1 MYEPLTLLLLSLAL
15 ASCTLTDTIT
25 IETGEIKGIVN
36 ASGRY
41 FLGVPFAD
49 PPVGEFRFTAP
60 RPVTPWSGTRLAD
73 AFAPGCVQDC
83 ALPPL
88 TCPPTISEDCL
99 YLDVYTP
106 LNGSVDGQGYPS
118 MIFFPGGEFLQG
130 GASTVLYDGTAL
142 ARVTNTIVIVINYR
156 LGALGFLTNE
166 AFEPNNGFKDQQF
179 AMDWVRRNIAQF
191 GGNPEHVTIFGQSA
205 GGTSTTTHLI
215 SPLSKGLFDKAIIES
230 NPIGLDLNTMEQQ
243 QYYSNLFT
251 TLAGCPAESGE
262 DQTKCLMNLTNDD
275 IVEGQ
280 AKLMKHVDVTAPL
293 GIFYPW
299 TPTVDG
305 YNVPGQPVNMFAAGK
320 YNKVPITIG

>member
-1 MYEPLTLLLLSLAL
+1 M
-15 ASCTLTDTIT
+15 
-25 IETGEIKGIVN
+25 N
-36 ASGRY
+36 ATGRY

-49 PPVGEFRFTAP
+49 PPTGQYRFTAP
-60 RPVTPWSGTRLAD
+60 RPVTPWSGVRAAD

-83 ALPPL
+83 TLPPL
-88 TCPPTISEDCL
+88 TCPLSISEDCL

-106 LNGSVDGQGYPS
+106 KEASSDGKGYPS

-142 ARVTNTIVIVINYR
+142 ARVTNAIVVVINYR

-166 AFEPNNGFKDQQF
+166 AFGPNNGFKDQQY

-191 GGNPEHVTIFGQSA
+191 GGNPEHATIFGQSA
-205 GGTSTTTHLI
+205 GGTSTTSHLI

-243 QYYSNLFT
+243 QYYSELFT
-251 TLAGCPAESGE
+251 SLAGCPTEAGE
-262 DQTKCLMNLTNDD
+262 EKTKCLMELDVDNITMAQD
-275 IVEGQ
+275 
-280 AKLMKHVDVTAPL
+280 KLMHHVDPTAPL

-320 YNKVPITIG
+320 YNKVPTMIG